1 MKSDIK
7 MVIVSG
13 TDGNKKNR
21 KLQLTIC
28 NLQLKWFV
36 IVVLITGCTSQAV
49 PIPES
54 FVQPPAR
61 QEIAMTE
68 PESLIKFQEAIIPQ
82 DNDKNYHLGAGD
94 VITVEIWGYPEL
106 SGKHLVGP
114 DGKITLPLVGPIL
127 VSELSREQAAK
138 AITNKLTPFYV
149 DLSTTVRVENY
160 ASNRILV
167 LGRVSHP
174 GEISFGMTSPTLLEA
189 ISKAGGF
196 AEASGLPAEAQSL
209 PYTHCAVFRGRDQVV
224 WIELEPLLTGKDLSL
239 NLKLQRNDIVYI
251 PDIEEK
257 LVYVLGEVRNPGAF
271 RLTPNMSFM
280 ELLSKAGG
288 PTIDAAPNRINMI
301 RPSQNINQSMA
312 LSELITPNQKINV
325 ALQEGDVIYVP
336 TNTIAKINYAIQ
348 FLNPFATLLGIYADI
363 ESLRTDRERSRLDQ
377 QEEELRTE
385 RAQIEAE
392 RAASSGLE

>member
-1 MKSDIK
+1 MEKS
-7 MVIVSG
+7 G
-13 TDGNKKNR
+13 HKKIR
-21 KLQLTIC
+21 HLQLE
-28 NLQLKWFV
+28 WFV
-36 IVVLITGCTSQAV
+36 IIVALITGCTSSTV
-49 PIPES
+49 PIPNS
-54 FVQPPAR
+54 FIQPAAR
-61 QEIAMTE
+61 KEITMTP
-68 PESLIKFQEAIIPQ
+68 PESLTKFQETIIHQ

-94 VITVEIWGYPEL
+94 IITIEIWGYPEL
-106 SGKHLVGP
+106 SGKHLIGP
-114 DGKITLPLVGPIL
+114 DGQITLPLVGPIR

-138 AITNKLTPFYV
+138 AVTDKLAPFYI
-149 DLSTTVRVENY
+149 DLSTTVRIENY
-160 ASNRILV
+160 ASNWVLV
-167 LGRVSHP
+167 LGRVARP

-209 PYTHCAVFRGRDQVV
+209 PYTHCAVFRGRDKVV

-239 NLKLQRNDIVYI
+239 NLKLQRHDIVYI

-301 RPSQNINQSMA
+301 RPSENINQSMA
-312 LSELITPNQKINV
+312 LSELITPNQKVNV

-363 ESLRTDRERSRLDQ
+363 ESIRIDQERSKLDK
-377 QEEELRTE
+377 EEEQLRTE
-385 RAQIEAE
+385 RAIIEAE
-392 RAASSGLE
+392 REASSGLE